1 MSDIKNKVQGLDPN
15 VRARDVKGMAATTG
29 NIYETLA
36 IITKRAKQL
45 NVELKHELHNKLDE
59 FAVSSETIEEI
70 NENKE
75 QIEISKF
82 YERLPNP
89 VIIATEEYLNG
100 DLYYRYNK
108 NNRKKPQNLYASQVF
123 RACEACTVTQ

>member
-1 MSDIKNKVQGLDPN
+1 MSDIKTKVQGLDPN
-15 VRARDVKGMAATTG
+15 VRARNLSQLVKETG
-29 NIYETLA
+29 NVYEVMA

-45 NVELKHELHNKLDE
+45 SVDIKHELHQKLEE
-59 FAVSSETIEEI
+59 FAVSSDTIEEI

-89 VIIATEEYLNG
+89 AIIATEEYLEG
-100 DLYYRYNK
+100 EIYYRYQDK
-108 NNRKKPQNLYASQVF
+108 KKRKSLNSG
-123 RACEACTVTQ
+123 E